1 MLHNNQGVCGGGG
14 GGGAMGGGK
23 GTRDDAIAVK
33 APTTYAYNMG

>member
-1 MLHNNQGVCGGGG
+1 MLHNNQGVCVG